1 VHSSPGAARLT
12 QGGQPLRQKTVR
24 KKPSPFSKDF
34 AMRVDIYRRPERAG
48 HFSYLAVPESKPI
61 PEEVINTDWEQT
73 DRAVEVDDDAQHL
86 AAFAI
91 SDPIAQIQAK
101 GYAITSI
108 KELATEPPHP

>member
-1 VHSSPGAARLT
+1 
-12 QGGQPLRQKTVR
+12 
-24 KKPSPFSKDF
+24 
-34 AMRVDIYRRPERAG
+34 MRVDIYRRPERAG